1 MASYTIRVELKDQTD
16 KMRTELLFTML
27 DNGFSRSVVCERGF
41 TYALPSNEFIYVGSE
56 KIALLMNRIVTL
68 ISKFSKDPSVL
79 VTRSDERCWSG
90 LRVVHLEYNALPPPQ
105 GESEQGSQHC
115 CPAWVIFS
123 Y

>member
-90 LRVVHLEYNALPPPQ
+90 LRVVHLE
-105 GESEQGSQHC
+105 
-115 CPAWVIFS
+115 
-123 Y
+123 